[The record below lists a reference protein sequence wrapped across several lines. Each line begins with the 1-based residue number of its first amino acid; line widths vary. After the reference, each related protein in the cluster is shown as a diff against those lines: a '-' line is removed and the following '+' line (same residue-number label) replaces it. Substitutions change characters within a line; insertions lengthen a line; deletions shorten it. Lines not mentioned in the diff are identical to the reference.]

1 MKLVARLLA
10 SMLIH
15 GYYFSHLNESEEKAG
30 KSISEHPAAIILE
43 ALKKPG
49 DAEAQ
54 AAAKALPIISTPF
67 YGPQR
72 IRCLNQQYQKAP
84 PVGPQPHAHSVLEVA
99 RLTTNGETG
108 RLTVDPFTP
117 SILRTYLLPAFLPLY
132 AAQVP
137 EVSIEDFIEHL
148 MTHFGCGVEGFIM
161 AFCLL
166 AKLPPNYI
174 PVCDRSIHR
183 MILTS
188 LVLSCKVLSDQ
199 RVAMRVFASIGGV
212 SKSDM
217 IAMEWAFLTGLGFD
231 ASVSTAMYVDMIFSL
246 RQHCSTLSHHGKQP
260 WAADAWRGVIEILPV
275 PSAALLGNELRAASL
290 CTAAPIPSPTKPA
303 EKTVE
308 YVNDE
313 HTDRVGIV
321 A

>member
-1 MKLVARLLA
+1 MKLVAKLLA

-15 GYYFSHLNESEEKAG
+15 GYYFSHLNEEDKDQK
-30 KSISEHPAAIILE
+30 KSVAEHPAAIILD

-54 AAAKALPIISTPF
+54 ALAKTLPIVSTPF

-72 IRCLNQQYQKAP
+72 IRCLNQQYQKSP
-84 PVGPQPHAHSVLEVA
+84 PPSQQHAHSVLEVA

-161 AFCLL
+161 AFCML

-231 ASVSTAMYVDMIFSL
+231 ASISTAMYVDMIFSL

-275 PSAALLGNELRAASL
+275 PSSSLLTNELRAAQLMGQSE
-290 CTAAPIPSPTKPA
+290 SPAKPLPL
-303 EKTVE
+303 KTVE
-308 YVNDE
+308 YVTE
-313 HTDRVGIV
+313 PEERSTIV

>member
-15 GYYFSHLNESEEKAG
+15 GYYFSHLNESDDKSEKPVN
-30 KSISEHPAAIILE
+30 EHPAAVILE

-54 AAAKALPIISTPF
+54 AAAKALPIVSTPF

-72 IRCLNQQYQKAP
+72 IRCLNQQYQKSA

-137 EVSIEDFIEHL
+137 DVSIEDFIEHL

-166 AKLPPNYI
+166 AKLPPNYV

-217 IAMEWAFLTGLGFD
+217 LAMEWAFLTGLDFD
-231 ASVSTAMYVDMIFSL
+231 ASVTTAMYVDMIFSL

-275 PSAALLGNELRAASL
+275 PSAALLSNELRA
-290 CTAAPIPSPTKPA
+290 CKMITGAPPSVP
-303 EKTVE
+303 EKSVA
-308 YVNDE
+308 YVDE
-313 HTDRVGIV
+313 VHNERAQIV